1 MWLISPPQIGPGIL
15 YLHRIAPPPRPSILS
30 PTSFCQ
36 FSSNSFSPFS
46 KIRYVHKILFTFQT
60 YPRRSFWKVLSSDS
74 CPVASRKCLCDHTEK
89 TTLGGTCV
97 FQYSCSRKPQN
108 RMIMLWSRL
117 ICACVS
123 WHAQMLF
130 FFFFFISPSF
140 SFPFCFSE
148 GTFDLGFKEVP
159 VKIPGNAKPVSPLTF
174 KNKTREQCYKVDTKD
189 SDILRTIFFTGR
201 RLLYQEH
208 QEPKDL
214 NSSPSFFQ
222 LYLWHWPVL
231 LSESQFLYLHSC
243 IVRFSEDQVKM
254 CANMFL
260 NP

>member
-1 MWLISPPQIGPGIL
+1 MSTRYCSLFRHTRGEVFEKFWAVTAAQLPQESVCVITLKRPHLVGHVCSNTVVQENPRTVWLCYGHAL
-15 YLHRIAPPPRPSILS
+15 
-30 PTSFCQ
+30 
-36 FSSNSFSPFS
+36 
-46 KIRYVHKILFTFQT
+46 YVHA
-60 YPRRSFWKVLSSDS
+60 WVDMH
-74 CPVASRKCLCDHTEK
+74 KC
-89 TTLGGTCV
+89 
-97 FQYSCSRKPQN
+97 
-108 RMIMLWSRL
+108 
-117 ICACVS
+117 
-123 WHAQMLF
+123 F

>member
-1 MWLISPPQIGPGIL
+1 M
-15 YLHRIAPPPRPSILS
+15 
-30 PTSFCQ
+30 
-36 FSSNSFSPFS
+36 
-46 KIRYVHKILFTFQT
+46 HK
-60 YPRRSFWKVLSSDS
+60 
-74 CPVASRKCLCDHTEK
+74 C
-89 TTLGGTCV
+89 
-97 FQYSCSRKPQN
+97 
-108 RMIMLWSRL
+108 
-117 ICACVS
+117 
-123 WHAQMLF
+123 F

-222 LYLWHWPVL
+222 LYL
-231 LSESQFLYLHSC
+231 
-243 IVRFSEDQVKM
+243 
-254 CANMFL
+254 
-260 NP
+260 